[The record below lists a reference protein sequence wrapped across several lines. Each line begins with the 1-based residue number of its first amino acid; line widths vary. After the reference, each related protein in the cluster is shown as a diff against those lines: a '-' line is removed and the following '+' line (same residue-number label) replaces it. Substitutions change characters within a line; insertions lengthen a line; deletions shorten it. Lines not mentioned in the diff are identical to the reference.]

1 MRTSTAILLATMIV
15 AAPTTVTPAFAA
27 GSGGDNVP
35 TCKTGQVYDQKTK
48 KCVSSSGSLDD
59 GSLYATGRKLALA
72 GNYEEAIA
80 VLSLVK
86 DKSDVRVLNYLGY
99 SHRKAG
105 RLRVGIGYYEEAM
118 QRDPDYTLVREYY
131 GEAQLAMDD
140 LGAAEAQLAEIG
152 KRCGTGCSEYREL
165 ATAIEAYRKS

>member
-1 MRTSTAILLATMIV
+1 MRKSTVIILATMLF
-15 AAPTTVTPAFAA
+15 AAPTAATTAFAA

-35 TCKTGQVYDQKTK
+35 SCASGQVYDQKTK
-48 KCVSSSGSLDD
+48 KCVPRSGSLDD

-118 QRDPDYTLVREYY
+118 QRDPNYTLVREYY
-131 GEAQLAMDD
+131 GEAQLAMGDV
-140 LGAAEAQLAEIG
+140 GAAEVQLAEIA
-152 KRCGTGCSEYREL
+152 KRCGTGCEEYADL
-165 ATAIEAYRKS
+165 AAAIEAYKKS

>member
-1 MRTSTAILLATMIV
+1 MRKSTVLFLAT
-15 AAPTTVTPAFAA
+15 ALLGGPTGATAFAA

-35 TCKTGQVYDQKTK
+35 SCASGQVYDQKAK
-48 KCVSSSGSLDD
+48 KCVPRSGSLDD

-80 VLSLVK
+80 VLSLIK

-99 SHRKAG
+99 AHRKAG

-118 QRDPDYTLVREYY
+118 KRDPTYTLVREYY
-131 GEAQLAMDD
+131 GEAQLAMGDVA
-140 LGAAEAQLAEIG
+140 AAEAQLAQIA
-152 KRCGTGCSEYREL
+152 RLCGTGCEEYGDL
-165 ATAIEAYRKS
+165 AAAIQAYKKG